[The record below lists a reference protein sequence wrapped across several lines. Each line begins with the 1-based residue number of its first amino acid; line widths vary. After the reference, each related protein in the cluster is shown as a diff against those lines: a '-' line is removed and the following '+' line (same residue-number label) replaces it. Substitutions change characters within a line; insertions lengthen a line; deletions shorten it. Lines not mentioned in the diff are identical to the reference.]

1 MSKVRILS
9 PRPEINKNVAFYA
22 TFLFILV
29 GFRFKR
35 QNFLSG
41 SNLSLG
47 TVCLRGIRD
56 DFAALYL
63 QNLLIVAPTRDK

>member
-1 MSKVRILS
+1 MRL
-9 PRPEINKNVAFYA
+9 FY
-22 TFLFILV
+22 LFWWDLDSNDK
-29 GFRFKR
+29 F
-35 QNFLSG
+35 FLSG
-41 SNLSLG
+41 SNLTLG